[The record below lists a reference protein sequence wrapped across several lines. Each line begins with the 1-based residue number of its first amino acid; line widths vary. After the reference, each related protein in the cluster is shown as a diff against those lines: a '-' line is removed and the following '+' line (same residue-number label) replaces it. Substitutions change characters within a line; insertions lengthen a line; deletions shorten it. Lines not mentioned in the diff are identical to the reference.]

1 MTARR
6 AAIAFPSLGVTSCV
20 GAMSADGVTGL
31 GPGEK
36 SGGGGTTRRDGTV
49 GGGGE
54 GGGGG
59 GTTPRGGT
67 TARAVG
73 AAGAAGRGAVA
84 GRGLTS
90 LTYAGFRKSR
100 DQTMSSSA
108 APNAPAASGTRSRT
122 RQCICPRPPPVI
134 PSAIS
139 TRAATSSVATSAQ
152 TPRASD
158 LPNCTHDI
166 Q

>member
-6 AAIAFPSLGVTSCV
+6 AAIVFPSLGATSCV
-20 GAMSADGVTGL
+20 GAVSADGVTGL

-36 SGGGGTTRRDGTV
+36 SGGGRGGTYSPGRPRA
-49 GGGGE
+49 GGGG

-67 TARAVG
+67 TAWVVG
-73 AAGAAGRGAVA
+73 AARCGAAAA
-84 GRGLTS
+84 RGLTS
-90 LTYAGFRKSR
+90 LTYAGFRRSR
-100 DQTMSSSA
+100 DQTASSSA

-122 RQCICPRPPPVI
+122 RQCTCPRPPPVM
-134 PSAIS
+134 PSASS

-158 LPNCTHDI
+158 LRNCTHDI

>member
-1 MTARR
+1 MTAAR
-6 AAIAFPSLGVTSCV
+6 AAIPALGATSCV

-36 SGGGGTTRRDGTV
+36 SGGGGTTRRGGTA
-49 GGGGE
+49 

-59 GTTPRGGT
+59 GGGGATPRGGT
-67 TARAVG
+67 TARDVG
-73 AAGAAGRGAVA
+73 AAACGAVA

-90 LTYAGFRKSR
+90 LTYAGFRRSQ
-100 DQTMSSSA
+100 DQTASSSA

-122 RQCICPRPPPVI
+122 RQCPRPVI
-134 PSAIS
+134 VMPSAIS
-139 TRAATSSVATSAQ
+139 MRAPTSSVARSAQ
-152 TPRASD
+152 TPRASA
-158 LPNCTHDI
+158 LRNCTHDI

>member
-1 MTARR
+1 MPAER
-6 AAIAFPSLGVTSCV
+6 AAVAFLGVTSCV
-20 GAMSADGVTGL
+20 GAISADGVTGL

-36 SGGGGTTRRDGTV
+36 LGGGGTTRRDGTV
-49 GGGGE
+49 GGE
-54 GGGGG
+54 GGRGG
-59 GTTPRGGT
+59 GTTPRGGAAT
-67 TARAVG
+67 GDVGTAMRG
-73 AAGAAGRGAVA
+73 AAADF
-84 GRGLTS
+84 GLTS

-100 DQTMSSSA
+100 DQTVSSSA

-122 RQCICPRPPPVI
+122 RQCTCPRPPPVM

>member
-6 AAIAFPSLGVTSCV
+6 AAIAAPPLGATSCV
-20 GAMSADGVTGL
+20 GAMSAGGVTGL

-36 SGGGGTTRRDGTV
+36 AGGGGTTRRGGT
-49 GGGGE
+49 

-73 AAGAAGRGAVA
+73 AAGCGAVA

-90 LTYAGFRKSR
+90 LTYAGFRRSQ
-100 DQTMSSSA
+100 DQTASSSA
-108 APNAPAASGTRSRT
+108 APTAPAASGTRSRT
-122 RQCICPRPPPVI
+122 RQ
-134 PSAIS
+134 
-139 TRAATSSVATSAQ
+139 
-152 TPRASD
+152 
-158 LPNCTHDI
+158 
-166 Q
+166 